1 MKAYLINLDRA
12 QDRRDYM
19 LGELERLAPNLQ
31 VERALS
37 VDIRDPDWAPPA
49 DWTPGRWRSD
59 RWSLPPSDIEIFR
72 SHMDGW
78 KKIAEDGKPG
88 LVLEDDL
95 LFSETFPQALDTL
108 MAAAPSGI
116 IRLDG
121 VRTRLLMEK
130 PQPLSANLSIS
141 CMRSVAPSCA
151 AYFIDPRTAAALVAA
166 ARIDRHVDDYLFDP
180 VRANHAHGGHGIDAY
195 QLEPVI
201 CLQAQF
207 GGFAA
212 PDRVVP
218 AFLKQTKRVDNTRRR
233 DQRYVGPLVFRVW
246 KEVLRF
252 RKKQMLKRLGREVIA
267 SGGRLADAIISRDLT
282 WG

>member
-19 LGELERLAPNLQ
+19 LGELERLAPNLK

-37 VDIRDPDWAPPA
+37 VDIRAPDWAPP
-49 DWTPGRWRSD
+49 DNWTPGRWRSD

-78 KKIAEDGKPG
+78 MKIAEDGEPG

-108 MAAAPSGI
+108 MAAPPSGI

-130 PQPLSANLSIS
+130 PQPLSANLTIS

-151 AYFIDPRTAAALVAA
+151 AYFIDPRTASALVAA

-180 VRANHAHGGHGIDAY
+180 VRADHAHGGHGVTAY

-201 CLQAQF
+201 CVQAQF
-207 GGFAA
+207 GGFSDTNRL
-212 PDRVVP
+212 PP
-218 AFLKQTKRVDNTRRR
+218 AFLRQTKRVDTSRRR
-233 DQRYVGPLVFRVW
+233 DPRFIGPLTYRSW
-246 KEVLRF
+246 KEINRLLQRIKINRKEKIVLQRGG
-252 RKKQMLKRLGREVIA
+252 RKKVP
-267 SGGRLADAIISRDLT
+267 AICPDLV
-282 WG
+282 WI